1 MCISPFLWLLNGL
14 YFFSDE
20 LYKLAD
26 HLYCQEA
33 KKEDWCDEVK
43 KKEGSKEPQ
52 KRQAK
57 NKATRFF
64 FFFFVRWL
72 VRLKTFPNGKCRFL
86 RWTRRQEK
94 RSDDESRTF
103 STNYPHPAL
112 KAQQKE
118 QNQQRSNKQEEHGSV
133 PIVCSAQWRTHA
145 AAWAWNL
152 EGWPWRGCK
161 VC

>member
-1 MCISPFLWLLNGL
+1 MGCIFFLMNCTNLQIICIAR
-14 YFFSDE
+14 
-20 LYKLAD
+20 K
-26 HLYCQEA
+26 QR
-33 KKEDWCDEVK
+33 KKIGVMKSRRK
-43 KKEGSKEPQ
+43 KG
-52 KRQAK
+52 AK
-57 NKATRFF
+57 NLKKDKQRTKQHVF